1 MKLVT
6 GIINTF
12 KLDEV
17 FTSLVNL
24 SVQDINV
31 IEVKGYGQQKG
42 LKEHYRGALYE
53 VNFLKKVKFEFTVS
67 NDALPEVIEAIK
79 TSAST
84 GHIGDGKIFVYDL

>member
-6 GIINTF
+6 GIINPL

-17 FTSLVNL
+17 FASLFIIN
-24 SVQDINV
+24 VQNICV

-42 LKEHYRGALYE
+42 LTEHYRGALYE
-53 VNFLKKVKFEFTVS
+53 VNFIPKVKFEFTVS
-67 NDALPEVIEAIK
+67 DDELPVVIEAIK

-84 GHIGDGKIFVYDL
+84 GHIGDGKIFVYDI

>member
-6 GIINTF
+6 GIINPF

-17 FTSLVNL
+17 FASLVNI

-53 VNFLKKVKFEFTVS
+53 VNFFQKVKFEFTVS
-67 NDALPEVIEAIK
+67 DDALPEVIEAIK
-79 TSAST
+79 TSANT